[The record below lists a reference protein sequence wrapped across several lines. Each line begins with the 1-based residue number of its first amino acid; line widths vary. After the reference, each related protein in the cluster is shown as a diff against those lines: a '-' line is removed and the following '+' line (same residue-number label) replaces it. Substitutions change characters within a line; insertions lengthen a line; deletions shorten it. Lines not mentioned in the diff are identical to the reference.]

1 MFAMPLEAVVEIVR
15 LGRRELTTV
24 HRQWTARVRGRVISM
39 VRLGEVFASGAATP
53 AAEDVGEENTLVIF
67 GHSGSELG
75 LLVDR
80 VLGEEDIVIK
90 SLAENFR
97 NVPGIAGASILGDGR
112 VSLILDLA
120 ALLDIAAKGC
130 DKVPQEA

>member
-1 MFAMPLEAVVEIVR
+1 MIIGQA
-15 LGRRELTTV
+15 GC
-24 HRQWTARVRGRVISM
+24 
-39 VRLGEVFASGAATP
+39 
-53 AAEDVGEENTLVIF
+53 
-67 GHSGSELG
+67 ELG

-120 ALLDIAAKGC
+120 ALIDMAAK
-130 DKVPQEA
+130 KSAAVPQGA